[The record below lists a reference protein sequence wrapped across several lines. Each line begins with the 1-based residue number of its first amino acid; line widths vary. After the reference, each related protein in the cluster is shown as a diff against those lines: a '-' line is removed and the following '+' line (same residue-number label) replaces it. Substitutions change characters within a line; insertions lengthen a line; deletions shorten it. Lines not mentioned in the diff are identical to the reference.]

1 MENEILTR
9 KCVPLSI
16 QLEQI
21 IKSRILKG
29 EFSPGDKIPTEKE
42 LCEIYKVSIITVR
55 QAISNLVK
63 DGFIIRKQGK
73 GTFISDVETKNIRK
87 LQFTQFTGNIDGFI
101 KNGIN

>member
-1 MENEILTR
+1 METEILVR
-9 KCVPLSI
+9 RCVPLYI

-21 IKSRILKG
+21 ITSKILRG

-63 DGFIIRKQGK
+63 DGFIVKKQGK
-73 GTFISDVETKNIRK
+73 GTFI
-87 LQFTQFTGNIDGFI
+87 L
-101 KNGIN
+101 